1 MSNPGGT
8 FRCTGLKPA
17 SSSDYSN
24 GQWTA
29 RPFDNLQK
37 EARNAAQQ
45 EVNREAQQ
53 GREQAGARR
62 KVWVAALRDLE
73 AKIQQREV
81 VIFMKMYVYQK
92 LFNHKIQ

>member
-1 MSNPGGT
+1 MYWFEAGIEL
-8 FRCTGLKPA
+8 GLFERPVDSPA
-17 SSSDYSN
+17 IR
-24 GQWTA
+24 Q
-29 RPFDNLQK
+29 LQK